1 MSVDSLAQKLMRFTM
16 PASVFAGIVGCIFL
30 FCVNPTEIGWMP
42 RCPFYELTGYKCPGC
57 GTLRG
62 IHHLLHF
69 RFAMAWAMNPF
80 MIVSIPLITAFLVWP
95 KLSRNVVISAL
106 VTVAVL
112 LYWLLR
118 NIVGW

>member
-1 MSVDSLAQKLMRFTM
+1 MFKTLSILTM
-16 PASVFAGIVGCIFL
+16 LSILIVGIVGCVFL
-30 FCVNPTEIGWMP
+30 FFFNPSEVWWIP

-80 MIVSIPLITAFLVWP
+80 MIITIPLIAAFLAWP
-95 KLSRNVVISAL
+95 RLSKNVVISVL
-106 VTVAVL
+106 VTVVVL

>member
-1 MSVDSLAQKLMRFTM
+1 MLAG
-16 PASVFAGIVGCIFL
+16 VVGCAFL
-30 FCVNPTEIGWMP
+30 FYFNPAEIEWMP
-42 RCPFYELTGYKCPGC
+42 KCPFLALTGLKCPGC

-80 MIVSIPLITAFLVWP
+80 MIVTIPLIAAFLVWP
-95 KLSRNVVISAL
+95 RLSKNVVISIL

>member
-1 MSVDSLAQKLMRFTM
+1 MFKTLSILTM
-16 PASVFAGIVGCIFL
+16 LSILIVGIVGCVFL
-30 FCVNPTEIGWMP
+30 FFFNPSEVSWIP
-42 RCPFYELTGYKCPGC
+42 RCPFYKLTGYKCPGC

-80 MIVSIPLITAFLVWP
+80 MIVTIPLIAAFLVWP
-95 KLSRNVVISAL
+95 RLSKNVVISIL

-118 NIVGW
+118 NIVW